1 MPGTRGTGCAGGS
14 PPLIPQQKTETDAER
29 SITQS
34 EVNNRHTREVALLG
48 LPTWGLTA
56 CLPEA
61 LPSVHPHPTTL
72 HPRADPA
79 PPVLLPRSPVHQRL
93 VRFLKLLGSAA
104 SRRTPGTPPPWTPG
118 LLPQE
123 SPSATLPLLSLPQT
137 CAAPASSGVGP
148 LPSPPPF
155 PPSWALCRAGLTAPE
170 GPPPPCPEASLLTP
184 VSQDHPREMAQV
196 MRSLRSH
203 CLWGPRSSSKVQPP
217 LYP

>member
-1 MPGTRGTGCAGGS
+1 MSYRLDREPEGPLSGRSGSCSGSEQGRPSPQCLAEGEVPGTRGTGCAGGS

-34 EVNNRHTREVALLG
+34 EVNDRHTREVALLG

-79 PPVLLPRSPVHQRL
+79 PPVLLPRSPGHQRL

-104 SRRTPGTPPPWTPG
+104 SRRTPGTPHTAVDPR
-118 LLPQE
+118 
-123 SPSATLPLLSLPQT
+123 SPAPRIALGH
-137 CAAPASSGVGP
+137 PASP
-148 LPSPPPF
+148 LPPPNLRCSCF
-155 PPSWALCRAGLTAPE
+155 LWGWPPSQP
-170 GPPPPCPEASLLTP
+170 TP
-184 VSQDHPREMAQV
+184 VSTKLGPVPGRAH
-196 MRSLRSH
+196 RSR
-203 CLWGPRSSSKVQPP
+203 GPPTTLP
-217 LYP
+217 